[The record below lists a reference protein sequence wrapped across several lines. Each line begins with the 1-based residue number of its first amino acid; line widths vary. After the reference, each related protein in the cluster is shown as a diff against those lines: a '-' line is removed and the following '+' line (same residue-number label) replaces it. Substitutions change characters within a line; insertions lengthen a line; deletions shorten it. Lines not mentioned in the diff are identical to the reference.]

1 MKYLVTDLME
11 KVQDLCTDNYKLL
24 LREIKQGKIN
34 IEIYHIHGSKDLIL
48 LKLSAIPQFF

>member
-1 MKYLVTDLME
+1 MKYLVTNLME
-11 KVQDLCTDNYKLL
+11 KVQDLFTDNYKLL

-34 IEIYHIHGSKDLIL
+34 EEIYHIHGSKDFIL

>member
-1 MKYLVTDLME
+1 ME
-11 KVQDLCTDNYKLL
+11 KVQDLFTDNYKLL

-34 IEIYHIHGSKDLIL
+34 EEIYHIHGSKDFIL